1 MEETN
6 KSIIVFGIVGLFYY
20 VGILAQLI
28 FMFVPI
34 TIFSWNLIMYT
45 KLFFFFFFLYYFFNK
60 NEKFDNSLLFDIFF
74 MVLLVYQHTK
84 V

>member
-45 KLFFFFFFLYYFFNK
+45 KLFFVMTILYYFFNK